1 MPEATIRIEWDE
13 GSLRQ
18 MDEALVA
25 YGERVIEA
33 VKAVAKYFEPVLEEY
48 ARQNA
53 PWTDRT
59 GNARQTLHA
68 WSDELANDIVELWIG
83 HGMEYGLWLE
93 VRWGGRYAIVWP
105 AIEQHLAPIA
115 QMLQRIFG

>member
-1 MPEATIRIEWDE
+1 MPEAEIRIEWDE

-18 MDEALVA
+18 IDETLVA
-25 YGERVIEA
+25 YGDRVIEA

-105 AIEQHLAPIA
+105 TIEQHLAPVA